1 MTNDPNKPMSPWK
14 LNPSRIVLLILGA
27 LLLVY
32 LISAL
37 MGGLGNY
44 QMLKEAADAAN
55 QEQPAKP

>member
-1 MTNDPNKPMSPWK
+1 MSIDPNKPSNPWR
-14 LNPSRIVLLILGA
+14 LNGSRIVLLILGA

-44 QMLKEAADAAN
+44 QQLKEAATAPK
-55 QEQPAKP
+55 QEQPAAP